1 MKRKM
6 IVDTLIREAC
16 FILSNLTPVTF
27 ITDTTKVDPDMS
39 TSSTT
44 PVYISNT
51 FNKHLSAKSFYI
63 HPTYT
68 SNSTSNWNWNFN
80 KQIGI
85 TLSNQEYYE
94 ELFLKQIFQT
104 INPYTRTLLIN
115 PSNTILTILK
125 TIPFIQPYIDILN
138 NKNEGNV
145 IPSFYKNITLEEAS
159 QYPYSICISDTVIEN
174 IKADMWI
181 IPKPENNNHWI
192 QPSSSNNSFWYLLCT
207 TNYHFCSNELFSS
220 FFQRKQL
227 RHMDLV
233 LIGLLNRIDRR
244 QSLISQLDHL
254 SIPYRYNQAVNGKE
268 IHIGIFDQSVPPLL
282 KNPNKIAQI
291 IFRDKLYLHD
301 MSSRQLKMSYGEFGC
316 ALSHLIVYDEL
327 QQQEKYNAVCIF
339 EDDAYIEDSFEFI
352 QQLRHLPSFSNID
365 LVYLQNEAL
374 WWAPQPDL
382 PLNTYF
388 ATNVQKGSNKT
399 HSYILTKK
407 GLTSISQ
414 IETSKSKSYTKD
426 STSSFKFINVPS
438 DDFLNQKITSGTIT
452 SVSPFR
458 RVVGTQ
464 GSKSDIWNIHKPNED
479 YRLVKWDKPILPP
492 YGIHVEDMGD
502 WSRLGNQMFQ
512 YAVCTLAAMKKN
524 SFITLPLDR
533 ISNSQITLMKVFKD
547 IKYSKNLIVPTSKE
561 HPLVTIK
568 EEKEFNIIPE
578 LISNISLPSNVS
590 VKGYFQNADYF
601 EGYESI
607 VYNLFRF
614 NDEIQYKAECFVR
627 QWIEYTPIS
636 IHIRLKDIRNDPSEF
651 LYSIW
656 SEDKLGHLI
665 EKIINMTFNPVLFIH
680 SSDFPECKRIYQS
693 IWKRIIV
700 PIVFVEKSE
709 GESLAIMSLC
719 NIHIISSS
727 TYSWWGA
734 WLAEQRYK
742 QHQYKEQNVFS
753 VYIPSKWFNPKI
765 ERIKGSNVSG
775 LYIKGWTIVD
785 EN

>member
-1 MKRKM
+1 M
-6 IVDTLIREAC
+6 ILDTLIRETC
-16 FILSNLTPVTF
+16 FILSSLTPVTF
-27 ITDTTKVDPDMS
+27 ISENTKADPDIS
-39 TSSTT
+39 SSSTT
-44 PVYISNT
+44 PVYISKTYSKNM
-51 FNKHLSAKSFYI
+51 SAKSFYI

-68 SNSTSNWNWNFN
+68 PTSNWNFN

-94 ELFLKQIFQT
+94 ELFLKQLFQT

-138 NKNEGNV
+138 KKDKKEG
-145 IPSFYKNITLEEAS
+145 ISYKNITLEEAS
-159 QYPYSICISDTVIEN
+159 RYPYSICISDTVIEN
-174 IKADMWI
+174 IKSDIWI
-181 IPKPENNNHWI
+181 IPKPENNNDWM
-192 QPSSSNNSFWYLLCT
+192 QPSSNNSFWYLLCT
-207 TNYHFCSNELFSS
+207 TNYHFCSNETFSS

-244 QSLISQLDHL
+244 QPLISQLDNL
-254 SIPYRYNQAVNGKE
+254 FIPYRYNQAVNGKE
-268 IHIGIFDQSVPPLL
+268 IHIGIFDQSIPSLL
-282 KNPNKIAQI
+282 KHPNQIAQLI
-291 IFRDKLYLHD
+291 YRDKLYLHD

-316 ALSHLIVYDEL
+316 ALSHLLVYDEL
-327 QQQEKYNAVCIF
+327 QQQENNNAVLVF

-352 QQLRHLPSFSNID
+352 QQLRHLPSFSTID

-382 PLNTYF
+382 PLNNYF

-407 GLTSISQ
+407 GLTSINQ
-414 IETSKSKSYTKD
+414 IELSKSKSYTKD

-438 DDFLNQKITSGTIT
+438 DDFLNQKITSGSIT

-464 GSKSDIWNIHKPNED
+464 GSKSDIWNIHKQNED
-479 YRLVKWDKPILPP
+479 YRMVTWDKHILPP

-524 SFITLPLDR
+524 SFITLPLNR

-547 IKYSKNLIVPTSKE
+547 IKYSKHLIVPTTEE
-561 HPLVTIK
+561 HPLITIK

-578 LISNISLPSNVS
+578 LISNTNLPSNIL

-614 NDEIQYKAECFVR
+614 NDEIQYKAETFIR
-627 QWIEYTPIS
+627 EWIGYTPIS
-636 IHIRLKDIRNDPSEF
+636 VHIRLKDIRNDTSEF

-665 EKIINMTFNPVLFIH
+665 KKVLNMTFNPVLFIH
-680 SSDFPECKRIYQS
+680 SSDFQECKRIYQS
-693 IWKRIIV
+693 IWKGLIV

-742 QHQYKEQNVFS
+742 QKGKKDGFS
-753 VYIPSKWFNPKI
+753 VYIPSKWFNPKV
-765 ERIKGSNVSG
+765 ERMKGSNVSG
-775 LYIKGWTIVD
+775 LYIKGWTVVE